1 VDAADLR
8 AVLSDPVASRLY
20 EAKNLI
26 RLAYTGRDG
35 APRVIPIGYVWN
47 GATFVVCTATNA
59 PKVPALREDPRV
71 ALTIDTEAF
80 PPNVLLVR
88 GTAAVELVDGIPDEF
103 LEIGRRTAGAGF
115 AQWEAGVRRLYREMA
130 RIEIT
135 PTWAKILDFETR
147 IPSAVEEL
155 VRAAGGASR

>member
-1 VDAADLR
+1 
-8 AVLSDPVASRLY
+8 VLSDPVASRLY
-20 EAKNLI
+20 EAKNLM

-35 APRVIPIGYVWN
+35 APRVIPIGYFWN

-59 PKVPALREDPRV
+59 AKVPALREDPRV
-71 ALTIDTEAF
+71 AVTIDTEAF

-88 GTAAVELVDGIPDEF
+88 GTAAVELVEGIPDEF
-103 LEIGRRTAGAGF
+103 LEIGRRTTGTEF
-115 AQWEAGVRRLYREMA
+115 AQWEAGVRRLYRQMA

-155 VRAAGGASR
+155 VRAADGASG